1 MLIPFKRSVSIF
13 NYFDGKDRYLCWEF
27 ICCKAQYWC
36 VVIKFDVFDV
46 FAFPIDFPYFCIHK
60 IRQMNMWDKILFFKS
75 LSDYSF
81 AQYADSVLHILCTGG
96 NMSFSFQDV
105 RYNVVPGDYVILTN
119 PALAS
124 DFSESVDFDA
134 VIMSLSEAFVTSM
147 AIQSNYGII
156 GHMSLLQ
163 NPVMK
168 LSPHDYR
175 ICLEDMW
182 KLHERLN
189 ETQHLFREEML
200 GHLLLVHILDLYDIH
215 AKSQAERNISER
227 NGDLLRRFVELLYHK
242 EYIQNRN
249 LAHYASRLCITP
261 HYLTEVCKKVSGKP
275 ATYWIDRLAER
286 TPADG
291 NRGADEFLLRILL
304 QPVCAEANQLVAI
317 GI

>member
-1 MLIPFKRSVSIF
+1 
-13 NYFDGKDRYLCWEF
+13 
-27 ICCKAQYWC
+27 
-36 VVIKFDVFDV
+36 
-46 FAFPIDFPYFCIHK
+46 
-60 IRQMNMWDKILFFKS
+60 MWDKILFFKS

-134 VIMSLSEAFVTSM
+134 VIMSLSEAFITSM

-242 EYIQNRN
+242 EYTQNRN

-275 ATYWIDRLAER
+275 ATYWIDRFTTHEIARL
-286 TPADG
+286 
-291 NRGADEFLLRILL
+291 LL
-304 QPVCAEANQLVAI
+304 QKEIPLKEIADRMNFSSLSYFSRYVQKQMGVSPSEYRNQAI
-317 GI
+317 GKTQFAT

>member
-1 MLIPFKRSVSIF
+1 
-13 NYFDGKDRYLCWEF
+13 
-27 ICCKAQYWC
+27 
-36 VVIKFDVFDV
+36 
-46 FAFPIDFPYFCIHK
+46 
-60 IRQMNMWDKILFFKS
+60 MWDKILFFKS

-124 DFSESVDFDA
+124 DFSESTDFDA
-134 VIMSLSEAFVTSM
+134 VIMSLSEAFITSM

-275 ATYWIDRLAER
+275 ATYWIDRFTTHEIARL
-286 TPADG
+286 
-291 NRGADEFLLRILL
+291 LL
-304 QPVCAEANQLVAI
+304 QKEIPLKEIADRMNFSSLSYFSRYVQKQMGVSPSEYRNQAI
-317 GI
+317 GKTQLAT

>member
-1 MLIPFKRSVSIF
+1 
-13 NYFDGKDRYLCWEF
+13 
-27 ICCKAQYWC
+27 
-36 VVIKFDVFDV
+36 
-46 FAFPIDFPYFCIHK
+46 
-60 IRQMNMWDKILFFKS
+60 MWDKILFFKS
-75 LSDYSF
+75 ISDYSF

-124 DFSESVDFDA
+124 DFSESTDFNA
-134 VIMSLSEAFVTSM
+134 IIMSLSETFITSM

-275 ATYWIDRLAER
+275 ATYWIDRFTTHEIARL
-286 TPADG
+286 
-291 NRGADEFLLRILL
+291 LL
-304 QPVCAEANQLVAI
+304 QKEIPLKEIADRMNFSSLSYFSRYVQKQMGVSPSEYRNQAI
-317 GI
+317 GKRSLLHNKVSL

>member
-1 MLIPFKRSVSIF
+1 
-13 NYFDGKDRYLCWEF
+13 
-27 ICCKAQYWC
+27 
-36 VVIKFDVFDV
+36 
-46 FAFPIDFPYFCIHK
+46 
-60 IRQMNMWDKILFFKS
+60 MNMWNKILFFKS

-124 DFSESVDFDA
+124 DFSESADFDA
-134 VIMSLSEAFVTSM
+134 VIMSLSEAFITSM

-275 ATYWIDRLAER
+275 ATYWIDRFTTHEIARL
-286 TPADG
+286 
-291 NRGADEFLLRILL
+291 LL
-304 QPVCAEANQLVAI
+304 QKEIPLKEIADRMNFSSLSYFSRYVQKQMGVSPSEYRNQAI
-317 GI
+317 GKTQLAT

>member
-1 MLIPFKRSVSIF
+1 
-13 NYFDGKDRYLCWEF
+13 
-27 ICCKAQYWC
+27 
-36 VVIKFDVFDV
+36 
-46 FAFPIDFPYFCIHK
+46 
-60 IRQMNMWDKILFFKS
+60 MNMWNKILFFKS

-124 DFSESVDFDA
+124 DFSESADFDA
-134 VIMSLSEAFVTSM
+134 VIMSLSEAFITSM

-242 EYIQNRN
+242 EYTQNRN

-275 ATYWIDRLAER
+275 ATYWIDRFTTHEIARL
-286 TPADG
+286 
-291 NRGADEFLLRILL
+291 LL
-304 QPVCAEANQLVAI
+304 QKEIPLKEIADRMNFSSLSYFSRYVQKQMGVSPSEYRNQAI
-317 GI
+317 GKTQLAT

>member
-1 MLIPFKRSVSIF
+1 MP
-13 NYFDGKDRYLCWEF
+13 
-27 ICCKAQYWC
+27 
-36 VVIKFDVFDV
+36 
-46 FAFPIDFPYFCIHK
+46 
-60 IRQMNMWDKILFFKS
+60 
-75 LSDYSF
+75 
-81 AQYADSVLHILCTGG
+81 ILCYGG

-242 EYIQNRN
+242 EYTQNRN

-275 ATYWIDRLAER
+275 ATYWIDRFTTHEIARL
-286 TPADG
+286 
-291 NRGADEFLLRILL
+291 LL
-304 QPVCAEANQLVAI
+304 QKEIPLKEIADRMNFSSLSYFSRYVQKQMGVSPSEYRNQAI
-317 GI
+317 GKTQLAT

>member
-1 MLIPFKRSVSIF
+1 
-13 NYFDGKDRYLCWEF
+13 
-27 ICCKAQYWC
+27 
-36 VVIKFDVFDV
+36 
-46 FAFPIDFPYFCIHK
+46 
-60 IRQMNMWDKILFFKS
+60 MWDKILFFKS

-275 ATYWIDRLAER
+275 ATYWIDRFTTHEIARL
-286 TPADG
+286 
-291 NRGADEFLLRILL
+291 LL
-304 QPVCAEANQLVAI
+304 QKEIPLKEIADRMNFSSLSYFSRYVQKQMGVSPSEYRNQAI
-317 GI
+317 GKTQLAT

>member
-1 MLIPFKRSVSIF
+1 
-13 NYFDGKDRYLCWEF
+13 
-27 ICCKAQYWC
+27 
-36 VVIKFDVFDV
+36 
-46 FAFPIDFPYFCIHK
+46 
-60 IRQMNMWDKILFFKS
+60 MNMWDKILFFKS

-134 VIMSLSEAFVTSM
+134 VIMSLSETFITSM

-242 EYIQNRN
+242 EYTQNRN

-275 ATYWIDRLAER
+275 ATYWIDRFTTHEIARL
-286 TPADG
+286 
-291 NRGADEFLLRILL
+291 LL
-304 QPVCAEANQLVAI
+304 QKEIPLKEIADRMNFSSLSYFSRYVQKQMGVSPSEYRNQAI
-317 GI
+317 GKTQLAI

>member
-1 MLIPFKRSVSIF
+1 
-13 NYFDGKDRYLCWEF
+13 
-27 ICCKAQYWC
+27 
-36 VVIKFDVFDV
+36 
-46 FAFPIDFPYFCIHK
+46 
-60 IRQMNMWDKILFFKS
+60 MWDKILFFKS
-75 LSDYSF
+75 LSGYSS

-119 PALAS
+119 PTLAS

-134 VIMSLSEAFVTSM
+134 VIMSLSETFITSM

-275 ATYWIDRLAER
+275 ATYWIDRFTTHEIARL
-286 TPADG
+286 
-291 NRGADEFLLRILL
+291 LL
-304 QPVCAEANQLVAI
+304 QKEIPLKEIADRMNFSSLSYFSRYVQKQMGVSPSEYRNQAI
-317 GI
+317 GKTQLAT

>member
-1 MLIPFKRSVSIF
+1 
-13 NYFDGKDRYLCWEF
+13 
-27 ICCKAQYWC
+27 
-36 VVIKFDVFDV
+36 
-46 FAFPIDFPYFCIHK
+46 
-60 IRQMNMWDKILFFKS
+60 MWDKILFFKS

-134 VIMSLSEAFVTSM
+134 VIMSLSETFITSM

-275 ATYWIDRLAER
+275 ATYWIDRFTTHEIARL
-286 TPADG
+286 
-291 NRGADEFLLRILL
+291 LL
-304 QPVCAEANQLVAI
+304 QKEIPLKEIADRMNFSSLSYFSRYVQKQMGVSPSEYRNQAI
-317 GI
+317 GKTQLAT

>member
-1 MLIPFKRSVSIF
+1 
-13 NYFDGKDRYLCWEF
+13 
-27 ICCKAQYWC
+27 
-36 VVIKFDVFDV
+36 
-46 FAFPIDFPYFCIHK
+46 
-60 IRQMNMWDKILFFKS
+60 MWDKILFFKS

-124 DFSESVDFDA
+124 NFSESTDFDA
-134 VIMSLSEAFVTSM
+134 VIMSLSEAFITSM

-275 ATYWIDRLAER
+275 ATYWIDRFTTHEIARL
-286 TPADG
+286 
-291 NRGADEFLLRILL
+291 LL
-304 QPVCAEANQLVAI
+304 QKEIPLKEIADRMNFSSLSYFSRYVQKQMGVSPSEYRNQAI
-317 GI
+317 GKTQLAT

>member
-1 MLIPFKRSVSIF
+1 
-13 NYFDGKDRYLCWEF
+13 
-27 ICCKAQYWC
+27 
-36 VVIKFDVFDV
+36 
-46 FAFPIDFPYFCIHK
+46 
-60 IRQMNMWDKILFFKS
+60 MWDKILFFKS

-124 DFSESVDFDA
+124 DFSESADFDA
-134 VIMSLSEAFVTSM
+134 VIMSLSEAFITSM

-200 GHLLLVHILDLYDIH
+200 GHLLLVHILDSYDIH

-242 EYIQNRN
+242 EYTQNRN

-275 ATYWIDRLAER
+275 ATYWIDRFTTHEIARL
-286 TPADG
+286 
-291 NRGADEFLLRILL
+291 LL
-304 QPVCAEANQLVAI
+304 QKEIPLKEIADRMNFSSLSYFSRYVQKQMGVSPSEYRNQAI
-317 GI
+317 GKTQLAT

>member
-1 MLIPFKRSVSIF
+1 
-13 NYFDGKDRYLCWEF
+13 
-27 ICCKAQYWC
+27 
-36 VVIKFDVFDV
+36 
-46 FAFPIDFPYFCIHK
+46 
-60 IRQMNMWDKILFFKS
+60 MWDKILFFKS
-75 LSDYSF
+75 ISDYSF

-134 VIMSLSEAFVTSM
+134 VIMSLSETFITSM

-275 ATYWIDRLAER
+275 ATYWIDRFTTHEIARL
-286 TPADG
+286 
-291 NRGADEFLLRILL
+291 LL
-304 QPVCAEANQLVAI
+304 QKEIPLKEIADRMNFSSLSYFSRYVQKQMGVSPSEYRNQAI
-317 GI
+317 GKRSLLHNKVSL

>member
-1 MLIPFKRSVSIF
+1 
-13 NYFDGKDRYLCWEF
+13 
-27 ICCKAQYWC
+27 
-36 VVIKFDVFDV
+36 
-46 FAFPIDFPYFCIHK
+46 
-60 IRQMNMWDKILFFKS
+60 MWDKILFFKS
-75 LSDYSF
+75 ISDYSF

-134 VIMSLSEAFVTSM
+134 VIMSLSEAFITSM

-227 NGDLLRRFVELLYHK
+227 NGDLLRRFIELLYHK
-242 EYIQNRN
+242 EYTQNRN

-275 ATYWIDRLAER
+275 ATYWIDRFTTHEIARL
-286 TPADG
+286 
-291 NRGADEFLLRILL
+291 LL
-304 QPVCAEANQLVAI
+304 QKEIPLKEIADRMNFSSLSYFSRYVQKQMGISPSEYRNQAI
-317 GI
+317 GKTQLAT

>member
-1 MLIPFKRSVSIF
+1 
-13 NYFDGKDRYLCWEF
+13 
-27 ICCKAQYWC
+27 
-36 VVIKFDVFDV
+36 
-46 FAFPIDFPYFCIHK
+46 
-60 IRQMNMWDKILFFKS
+60 MNMWDKILFFKS

-134 VIMSLSEAFVTSM
+134 VIMSLSETFITSM

-275 ATYWIDRLAER
+275 ATYWIDRFTTHEIARL
-286 TPADG
+286 
-291 NRGADEFLLRILL
+291 LL
-304 QPVCAEANQLVAI
+304 QKEIPLKEIADRMNFSSLSYFSRYVQKQMGVSPSEYRNQAI
-317 GI
+317 GKTQLAT

>member
-1 MLIPFKRSVSIF
+1 
-13 NYFDGKDRYLCWEF
+13 
-27 ICCKAQYWC
+27 
-36 VVIKFDVFDV
+36 
-46 FAFPIDFPYFCIHK
+46 
-60 IRQMNMWDKILFFKS
+60 MWDKILFFKS

-81 AQYADSVLHILCTGG
+81 AKYADSVLHILCTGG
-96 NMSFSFQDV
+96 NMSFNFQDV

-134 VIMSLSEAFVTSM
+134 VIMSLSEAFITSM

-275 ATYWIDRLAER
+275 ATYWIDRFTTHEIARL
-286 TPADG
+286 
-291 NRGADEFLLRILL
+291 LL
-304 QPVCAEANQLVAI
+304 QKEIPLKEIADRMNFSSLSYFSRYVQKQMGVSPSEYRNQAI
-317 GI
+317 GKTQLAI

>member
-1 MLIPFKRSVSIF
+1 
-13 NYFDGKDRYLCWEF
+13 
-27 ICCKAQYWC
+27 
-36 VVIKFDVFDV
+36 
-46 FAFPIDFPYFCIHK
+46 
-60 IRQMNMWDKILFFKS
+60 MWDKILFFKS

-134 VIMSLSEAFVTSM
+134 VIMSLSEAFITSM

-182 KLHERLN
+182 KLHERLD

-275 ATYWIDRLAER
+275 ATYWIDRFTTHEIARL
-286 TPADG
+286 
-291 NRGADEFLLRILL
+291 LL
-304 QPVCAEANQLVAI
+304 QKEIPLKEIADRMNFSSLSYFSRYVQKQMGVSPSEYRNQAI
-317 GI
+317 GKTQLAT

>member
-1 MLIPFKRSVSIF
+1 
-13 NYFDGKDRYLCWEF
+13 
-27 ICCKAQYWC
+27 
-36 VVIKFDVFDV
+36 
-46 FAFPIDFPYFCIHK
+46 
-60 IRQMNMWDKILFFKS
+60 MWDKILFFKS

-124 DFSESVDFDA
+124 DFSESADFDA
-134 VIMSLSEAFVTSM
+134 VIMSLSEAFITSM

-182 KLHERLN
+182 KLHERLD

-242 EYIQNRN
+242 EYTQNRN

-275 ATYWIDRLAER
+275 ATYWIDRFTTHEIARL
-286 TPADG
+286 
-291 NRGADEFLLRILL
+291 LL
-304 QPVCAEANQLVAI
+304 QKEIPLKEIADRMNFSSLSYFSRYVQKQMGVSPSEYRNQAI
-317 GI
+317 GKTQLAT

>member
-1 MLIPFKRSVSIF
+1 
-13 NYFDGKDRYLCWEF
+13 
-27 ICCKAQYWC
+27 
-36 VVIKFDVFDV
+36 
-46 FAFPIDFPYFCIHK
+46 
-60 IRQMNMWDKILFFKS
+60 MWDKILFFKS

-134 VIMSLSEAFVTSM
+134 AIMSLSEAFVTSM

-242 EYIQNRN
+242 EYTQNRN

-275 ATYWIDRLAER
+275 ATYWIDRFTTHEIARL
-286 TPADG
+286 
-291 NRGADEFLLRILL
+291 LL
-304 QPVCAEANQLVAI
+304 QKEIPLKEIADRMNFSSLSYFSRYVQKQMGVSPSEYRNQAI
-317 GI
+317 GKTQLAT

>member
-1 MLIPFKRSVSIF
+1 
-13 NYFDGKDRYLCWEF
+13 
-27 ICCKAQYWC
+27 
-36 VVIKFDVFDV
+36 
-46 FAFPIDFPYFCIHK
+46 
-60 IRQMNMWDKILFFKS
+60 MNMWDKILFFKS

-124 DFSESVDFDA
+124 DFSESTDFDA
-134 VIMSLSEAFVTSM
+134 VIMSLSEAFITSM

-275 ATYWIDRLAER
+275 ATYWIDRFTTHEIARL
-286 TPADG
+286 
-291 NRGADEFLLRILL
+291 LL
-304 QPVCAEANQLVAI
+304 QKEIPLKEIADRMNFSSLSYFSRYVQKQMGVSPSEYRNQAI
-317 GI
+317 GKTQLAT